1 MLAAFAVTVAQL
13 GIPDEAIGR
22 FLGSMAMD
30 LDVASYPRWDD
41 LLRYMDGSAAVIG
54 EMMLPVLEPLDHA
67 AAFQPARDLGLAFQL
82 TNFLRDVGEDL
93 ERGRVYLPEEDL
105 ARFGA
110 DPWARTV
117 TPEWRELM
125 RFEIARAR
133 ALYASADQGLP
144 LLPPRSA
151 ACVRAARILYS
162 RILVE
167 IEGNDYDVFS
177 TRARVSTGRKLAT
190 AAWCLGGHDRH
201 EEAVG
206 RPAGPVV
213 HGVRPTEPAQPP
225 PGQDRAAAGQPAVD
239 AHVVDQ
245 QVQQSVAGDAGASRD
260 QPLPAGRP
268 PERHGGHRERGE
280 HDGEPVVVLPATA
293 PGTVVA
299 AVPAPSRAVHDGT
312 VGERGGRLA
321 GGERHGGERS
331 GLHGVVLVTARPS
344 SDRQARARL

>member
-1 MLAAFAVTVAQL
+1 MTTTTSRLDLDTAYSTCRSVHRRHGTTYYWAAHVLPARQRRHVHALYAYCRLADEIVDDLGAASPAMRRAALTAFGDRTVRALRAADDRSTGWDGEEDAVLAAFAVTVEEL
-13 GIPDEAIGR
+13 GIPDEAITR

-30 LDVASYPRWDD
+30 LDVTSYSQWGD

-54 EMMLPVLEPLDHA
+54 EMMLPVLEPLDRE

-144 LLPPRSA
+144 WLPPRSA
-151 ACVRAARILYS
+151 ACVRTARILYS

-177 TRARVSTGRKLAT
+177 IRARVSTGRKLAT
-190 AAWCLGGHDRH
+190 AAWCLG
-201 EEAVG
+201 A
-206 RPAGPVV
+206 
-213 HGVRPTEPAQPP
+213 TI
-225 PGQDRAAAGQPAVD
+225 
-239 AHVVDQ
+239 
-245 QVQQSVAGDAGASRD
+245 GAR
-260 QPLPAGRP
+260 
-268 PERHGGHRERGE
+268 
-280 HDGEPVVVLPATA
+280 
-293 PGTVVA
+293 
-299 AVPAPSRAVHDGT
+299 
-312 VGERGGRLA
+312 
-321 GGERHGGERS
+321 
-331 GLHGVVLVTARPS
+331 
-344 SDRQARARL
+344 